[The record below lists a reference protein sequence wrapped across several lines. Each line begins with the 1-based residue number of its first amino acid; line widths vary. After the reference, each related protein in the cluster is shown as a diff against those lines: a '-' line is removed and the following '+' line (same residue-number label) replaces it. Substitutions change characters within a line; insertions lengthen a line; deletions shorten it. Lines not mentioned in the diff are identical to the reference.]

1 MNFTLRYDEEH
12 ALLRDQ
18 ARRWLAERVT
28 PAELRRLAKDAR
40 GDEPA
45 LWGELAAL
53 GWTGLVIPEAQGG
66 AGLGAVHLAVLAE
79 ESGRRLL
86 PSPLLPTLLAAKGIE
101 HAGDEAQR
109 EHWLPGI
116 ARGEAV
122 ATLAHAEPGGAWEA
136 AATSATLEHGR
147 ISGTKHHVWAAGTAQ
162 LLLVPV
168 RERGALRL
176 VLVRSDAQGVTIE
189 PEVGLDPSRRAGR
202 VRFESAACELLAG
215 DAAAAW
221 QAWLPW
227 AWLALAAEMA
237 GGADAVLTLTAAY
250 TATRVQFDKPIASF
264 QAIKHPLVNVLI
276 AVEQLRTLVYA
287 AASALDAGDPE
298 ADRLARMAK
307 AAACEAY
314 PFACSR
320 AVQFHGGYGFTE
332 DCDAHLSLRRALAS
346 RPALGDAREH
356 RAAIAALLLLPD
368 PAHEVEAAP
377 LIGA

>member
-1 MNFTLRYDEEH
+1 MSSTLRYDEEH

-28 PAELRRLAKDAR
+28 PAELRRLANDAR

-45 LWGELAAL
+45 LWRELAAL

-86 PSPLLPTLLAAKGIE
+86 PSPLLPALLAGKLIE

-122 ATLAHAEPGGAWEA
+122 ATLAHVEPSGAWEA
-136 AATSATLEHGR
+136 AATSATLERGR
-147 ISGTKHHVWAAGTAQ
+147 LTGAKHHVWAAHTAQ
-162 LLLVPV
+162 HFLVPA
-168 RERGALRL
+168 REGAALRFAL
-176 VLVRSDAQGVTIE
+176 VAADAGGVTVE
-189 PEVGLDPSRRAGR
+189 PEVGLDSSRRTGR

-215 DAAAAW
+215 DAATAW
-221 QAWLPW
+221 QAWRPW

-250 TATRVQFDKPIASF
+250 AATRVQFDKPIASF

-287 AASALDAGDPE
+287 AASALDVGDPE

-320 AVQFHGGYGFTE
+320 AVQFHGGYGFTL
-332 DCDAHLSLRRALAS
+332 DCDVHFYFKRALWS
-346 RPALGDAREH
+346 RAMLGDGPHH
-356 RAAIAALLLLPD
+356 RRHLAEELFA
-368 PAHEVEAAP
+368 EA
-377 LIGA
+377 

>member
-1 MNFTLRYDEEH
+1 MSFTLRYDEEH
-12 ALLRDQ
+12 ALLRDE

-28 PAELRRLAKDAR
+28 PAELRRLAGDPR

-45 LWGELAAL
+45 RWKELAAL

-86 PSPLLPTLLAAKGIE
+86 PSPLLPALLAAKGIE
-101 HAGDEAQR
+101 LAGDGAQR
-109 EHWLPGI
+109 ERWLPEI
-116 ARGEAV
+116 ARGDAV
-122 ATLAHAEPGGAWEA
+122 ATLAHVEPGGAWEA
-136 AATSATLEHGR
+136 DTTSATLDAGR
-147 ISGTKHHVWAAGTAQ
+147 LTGAKHHVWAASTAQ
-162 LLLVPV
+162 LLLVPA

-176 VLVRSDAQGVTIE
+176 CVVRGDAGGVSVE
-189 PEVGLDPSRRAGR
+189 AESGLDPSRRTGR
-202 VRFESAACELLAG
+202 VRFASAPCEPLAG
-215 DAAAAW
+215 DAEAAW
-221 QAWLPW
+221 RAWRPW

-237 GGADAVLTLTAAY
+237 GGADAALAMTAAY
-250 TATRVQFDKPIASF
+250 AATRVQFDKPIGSF

-276 AVEQLRTLVYA
+276 AIESLRTLVYA

-298 ADRLARMAK
+298 AERLARMAK

-314 PFACSR
+314 PLACSR

-332 DCDAHLSLRRALAS
+332 DCDAHLYLRRALAS

-356 RAAIAALLLLPD
+356 RATIAADLLGDDLLGD
-368 PAHEVEAAP
+368 GV
-377 LIGA
+377 

>member
-1 MNFTLRYDEEH
+1 MRYDEEH

-28 PAELRRLAKDAR
+28 PAELRRLAKDPR

-45 LWGELAAL
+45 LWRELATL

-79 ESGRRLL
+79 ETGRRLL
-86 PSPLLPTLLAAKGIE
+86 PSPLLPTLLAAKLIE
-101 HAGDEAQR
+101 LAGDAAQHER
-109 EHWLPGI
+109 WLPAI

-122 ATLAHAEPGGAWEA
+122 ASIAHVESNGEWEAHATTARLAHGCITGA
-136 AATSATLEHGR
+136 
-147 ISGTKHHVWAAGTAQ
+147 KHHVSAAPTAQ
-162 LLLVPV
+162 LLVVPA
-168 RERGALRL
+168 REGGVLRL
-176 VLVRSDAQGVTIE
+176 AVLRADAEGVTVE
-189 PEVGLDPSRRAGR
+189 CEVGLDPSRRTGR
-202 VRFESAACELLAG
+202 VRFEDAACEALTG
-215 DAAAAW
+215 DAEAAW

-227 AWLALAAEMA
+227 AWTSLPAEMA
-237 GGADAVLTLTAAY
+237 GGADAALGMTAAY
-250 TATRVQFDKPIASF
+250 AATRVQFDKPIGSF

-298 ADRLARMAK
+298 AARLARMAK

-332 DCDAHLSLRRALAS
+332 DCDAHLYLRRALAS
-346 RPALGDAREH
+346 RPALGDGREH
-356 RAAIAALLLLPD
+356 RAAIAASLLD
-368 PAHEVEAAP
+368 
-377 LIGA
+377 